1 MLGLN
6 VEGVTKCVLLQH
18 HDTPDNHKGIKF
30 DFTAA
35 NYEKVNELIAN
46 YPPNY
51 KASAVIPV
59 LDIAQQQN
67 GGWLSLA
74 SMDRI
79 AEILGMAPIRVYEV
93 ATFYSMFN
101 RSKVGKYYI
110 QVWSC
115 TTLRPQTCIPMPEH
129 LLCGEHVCCC
139 KGLRFA
145 DRVCAGVWH
154 HTMPPQWVRR
164 SSISTREASGYPH
177 GADHRG
183 WGIHPGRNGVHG
195 MLCQRTNDCGVRL
208 QQWCGG
214 VLLQL
219 LRRPHS

>member
-1 MLGLN
+1 M
-6 VEGVTKCVLLQH
+6 LLQH

-30 DFTAA
+30 DFTTA

-74 SMDRI
+74 SMDKV

-101 RSKVGKYYI
+101 RSKVGTYYI
-110 QVWSC
+110 QVWICSQSSLRC
-115 TTLRPQTCIPMPEH
+115 HCRLSSQYHSVLCVVYNTTEVPQSTQ
-129 LLCGEHVCCC
+129 
-139 KGLRFA
+139 
-145 DRVCAGVWH
+145 DR
-154 HTMPPQWVRR
+154 
-164 SSISTREASGYPH
+164 
-177 GADHRG
+177 
-183 WGIHPGRNGVHG
+183 
-195 MLCQRTNDCGVRL
+195 
-208 QQWCGG
+208 
-214 VLLQL
+214 
-219 LRRPHS
+219 